1 MSEDRARQHRL
12 GLLRAC
18 WDLRKDLEEADF
30 ALLEGFMRRIDVEAP
45 DRITDIDR
53 PSQGLY
59 LVESG
64 LVAIT
69 HRPELRRAPVS
80 YALGPRSLF
89 GEDALTGQNTTG
101 ASAER
106 DCRLHLLRMEHLEQA
121 AAARPDTIGR
131 ALQRLA
137 RLHRHAPMLA
147 ESLRR
152 NSVFRHVSNRLLWAL
167 FEGAWFAPGAGDDEH
182 DLPPGTVLWRRGE
195 YPNRIAVVLRGRLQR
210 RLPRGDGYAPV
221 GEDAWDAIDCPGP
234 GAVVGDVEVVTD
246 ERSPYDVVALEP
258 TRLVYLEP
266 ARYQQLLMVSDSFR
280 RAILRARRDLLPPER
295 EHPAALCDPAEVVLV
310 TGGPRHPVHTLTTWL
325 ARALREDFDD
335 GVVVLHEGADRVE
348 RGSWRTI
355 TTGDAGQTLVEEGDT
370 IHHRETDF
378 ALVARPQRRLCDAL
392 KGHLHKIALFM
403 EPGDEVPDDISET
416 AAPLLVVAV
425 VPDGAGIDR
434 VVRQERIPRGAVR
447 VPRSL
452 LEAARGG
459 GPCPPELW
467 EHVQRLARA
476 VSDRRVGVALGGGA
490 ALGFAHLA
498 LLEAMA
504 KQGIPIDMVSGASVG
519 TTVGAFWCVGGLPG
533 LDQLL
538 DHVEGL
544 ELNGKLGWLSGEF
557 LRRWVD
563 GELGRARLENLSIP
577 LFPVVTELH
586 HKAQRT
592 IRYGTVGFG
601 VRASGSLPPFTPTTH
616 QGERYVDGGVINNVP
631 NDILSYEGAELV
643 VASNVIPPPS
653 ERPPVPSWAERWK
666 LPRGHRPVR
675 LLDEFLGVLRRKD
688 DAIDSLK
695 ILIHASGDWM
705 RNDADVRFQAEHD
718 FGPLDFHRAADIKQ
732 AAAESDELAD
742 AMTLLHRRW
751 DHLRRERGE
760 GQLPRSHKLGEPV
773 DEQEQAAGVPG

>member
-1 MSEDRARQHRL
+1 MAQDEARQHRL
-12 GLLRAC
+12 QLLRGC
-18 WDLRKDLEEADF
+18 WDLRKDLEEADYV
-30 ALLEGFMRRIDVEAP
+30 LLEGFMRRIDVEAP

-59 LVESG
+59 VVESG

-106 DCRLHLLRMEHLEQA
+106 DCRLHLLRMDHLRQCAE
-121 AAARPDTIGR
+121 ARPNTIGR

-137 RLHRHAPMLA
+137 NLHRHAPMLA
-147 ESLRR
+147 EALRR
-152 NSVFRHVSNRLLWAL
+152 NSVFRHVSTRLLWAL
-167 FEGAWFAPGAGDDEH
+167 FEGAWFDPGAGEEAQDVA
-182 DLPPGTVLWRRGE
+182 PGTVLWRRGE
-195 YPNRIAVVLRGRLQR
+195 HPKRIAVVIRGRLQR
-210 RLPRGDGYAPV
+210 RLPHVAGYEPV
-221 GEDAWDAIDCPGP
+221 GSDQWDAIDCPGP
-234 GAVVGDVEVVTD
+234 GAVLGDVEVVTD
-246 ERSPYDVVALEP
+246 EKSPYDVVALEP
-258 TRLVYLEP
+258 SRLVYLEP

-280 RAILRARRDLLPPER
+280 RAILQARRDLLPPER
-295 EHPAALCDPAEVVLV
+295 EHPPTLCDPAEVVLV
-310 TGGPRHPVHTLTTWL
+310 TGAPRHPVHTLTCWL

-335 GVVVLHEGADRVE
+335 GVTVLHEGIDDTE
-348 RGSWRTI
+348 RGSWHTI
-355 TTGDAGQTLVEEGDT
+355 LTPDAGQTLVDHGDH
-370 IHHRETDF
+370 IHHRDTDF
-378 ALVARPQRRLCDAL
+378 ALVARPAKKLTTAL
-392 KGHLHKIALFM
+392 QGHVHKIVMVM
-403 EPGDEVPDDISET
+403 EPGDIVPDDISDT
-416 AAPLLVVAV
+416 SAPLLVVAV
-425 VPDGAGIDR
+425 VPDAAD
-434 VVRQERIPRGAVR
+434 VHRQVWGRRLARGAVR
-447 VPRSL
+447 IPQSL
-452 LEAARGG
+452 LAAASRGG
-459 GPCPPELW
+459 ACPPELW
-467 EHVQRLARA
+467 PHVQRLARA

-504 KQGIPIDMVSGASVG
+504 KADIPIDMVSGASVG
-519 TTVGAFWCVGGLPG
+519 TTVGSFWCTRGLDG

-538 DHVEGL
+538 DHVQGL
-544 ELNGKLGWLSGEF
+544 ERNGKLGWLSGEF

-563 GELGRARLENLSIP
+563 RELGAARLENLTTP

-592 IRYGTVGFG
+592 IRFGTVGFG

-616 QGERYVDGGVINNVP
+616 EGERYVDGGVINNVP

-653 ERPPVPSWAERWK
+653 ERTPVPSWAERWT
-666 LPRGHRPVR
+666 LPRGHRGVR
-675 LLDEFLGVLRRKD
+675 LLDEFLGILRRKD

-718 FGPLDFHRAADIKQ
+718 FGPLDFHRAADIRQ

-742 AMTLLHRRW
+742 AMVQLQRRW

-760 GQLPRSHKLGEPV
+760 GQLPRTNTLLEEV
-773 DEQEQAAGVPG
+773 DDLEQPPAGPA